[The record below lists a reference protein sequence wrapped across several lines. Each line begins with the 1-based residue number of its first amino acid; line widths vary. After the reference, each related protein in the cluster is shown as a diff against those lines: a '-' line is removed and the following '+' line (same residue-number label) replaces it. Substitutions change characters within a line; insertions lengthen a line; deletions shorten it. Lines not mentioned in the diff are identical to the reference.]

1 MVKNM
6 EFNASYN
13 KREKIRNEKLFNPND
28 DVISKEDVAR
38 RYYERFDR
46 MHGDSLQ
53 DTVNWMEECGFF
65 DGEKLLY
72 NTSIEYITS
81 LFWPK
86 QIIQLYG
93 KEFFDKYF
101 NRLGQ

>member
-1 MVKNM
+1 
-6 EFNASYN
+6 
-13 KREKIRNEKLFNPND
+13 
-28 DVISKEDVAR
+28 
-38 RYYERFDR
+38 
-46 MHGDSLQ
+46 
-53 DTVNWMEECGFF
+53 MEECGFF